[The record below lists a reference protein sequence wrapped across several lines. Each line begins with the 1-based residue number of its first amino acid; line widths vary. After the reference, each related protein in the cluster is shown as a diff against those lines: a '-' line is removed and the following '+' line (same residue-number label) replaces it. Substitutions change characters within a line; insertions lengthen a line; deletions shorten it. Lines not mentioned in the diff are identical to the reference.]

1 MGFARFWEFDDR
13 VVAHTLT
20 FSRLHFSSKV
30 LLASVKRP
38 TQRGFYCT
46 EDSVIL
52 QRPIFERFI
61 DLPTIFVVWGFTF
74 LVVYTRRPENS
85 VDFWEETSHVAKDA
99 GELAAALGS
108 VLAFTG
114 VFNERTMSIAFS
126 IAFLGYFTGHLTG
139 MCCKAYAM
147 HLRRKQEEFG

>member
-1 MGFARFWEFDDR
+1 MIVFVATHFDFQSSTFRFE
-13 VVAHTLT
+13 
-20 FSRLHFSSKV
+20 
-30 LLASVKRP
+30 RP
-38 TQRGFYCT
+38 TGVCEEAYSPERGFYCT

-85 VDFWEETSHVAKDA
+85 VDFWEETSH
-99 GELAAALGS
+99 
-108 VLAFTG
+108 
-114 VFNERTMSIAFS
+114 AFS

>member
-1 MGFARFWEFDDR
+1 
-13 VVAHTLT
+13 
-20 FSRLHFSSKV
+20 
-30 LLASVKRP
+30 
-38 TQRGFYCT
+38 
-46 EDSVIL
+46 L
-52 QRPIFERFI
+52 QRLIFERFI
-61 DLPTIFVVWGFTF
+61 DLPTIIVVWGFTF
-74 LVVYTRRPENS
+74 FVVYTRRPQNS

-108 VLAFTG
+108 ILAFTG